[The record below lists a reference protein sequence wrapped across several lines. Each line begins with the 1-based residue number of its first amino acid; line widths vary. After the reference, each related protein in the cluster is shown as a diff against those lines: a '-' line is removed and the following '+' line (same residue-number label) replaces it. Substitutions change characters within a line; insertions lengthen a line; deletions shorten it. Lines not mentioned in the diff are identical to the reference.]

1 MSNIYLDP
9 EFMELRPEQIE
20 HINLENR
27 IALPKI
33 TAITLSPREY
43 QYEIFKKAI
52 SENIVAVLD
61 TGAGKTLIAV
71 MLIKHT
77 LAVENERLQSNKDYK
92 VSFFFFLLLL
102 LLLSTKDSIDA
113 ISSTEKSNIL
123 PGRPSSF
130 SISTS

>member
-9 EFMELRPEQIE
+9 EFIGLRPEQIE

-27 IALPKI
+27 ATSPEI

-52 SENIVAVLD
+52 SENTLAVLD

-71 MLIKHT
+71 MLIKHM
-77 LAVENERLQSNKDYK
+77 LAIENERLQSNKDYK
-92 VSFFFFLLLL
+92 VSFVLLLDR
-102 LLLSTKDSIDA
+102 KWH
-113 ISSTEKSNIL
+113 
-123 PGRPSSF
+123 
-130 SISTS
+130 